1 VYSKGEIMIKN
12 ISKWVMLIPIK
23 VVEWIMW
30 PVAQAHIQLT
40 KLSKWIKDKLS

>member
-1 VYSKGEIMIKN
+1 MIKN

-23 VVEWIMW
+23 LVEWAMW

-40 KLSKWIKDKLS
+40 KVSKWIRNTLS